1 MFRLG
6 LHHLETLFWI
16 DRLGSFAAAAERL
29 NTTQSGISSRVR
41 ELEARLKTRVFQ
53 KEGRRMLL
61 TLRGR
66 DLVRRCEPL
75 LQQVNGVLLSV
86 TDEAYAT
93 GTVRLGL
100 DEIAAA
106 PRVFGFVHDVAADM
120 PHLNW
125 DLIVDAGAALRQK
138 IADGVL
144 DMGIVSGPL
153 DAQELVAQPVGET
166 GLAWMASATYF
177 AARQDR
183 VSLHDGPIWALPR
196 PSHHHLLTTSMLR
209 EAGLPPSGINACN
222 HVQAMIDIV
231 RAGAGIGMLPEHLVG
246 EDLARGVLRRL
257 DIEAAPHALELH
269 AVRRRDEADPVVL
282 RVFERASR
290 RLRSASPD
298 AVAVAANASPRVH
311 VLSRP

>member
-86 TDEAYAT
+86 SDEAYAT

-100 DEIAAA
+100 
-106 PRVFGFVHDVAADM
+106 G
-120 PHLNW
+120 
-125 DLIVDAGAALRQK
+125 
-138 IADGVL
+138 
-144 DMGIVSGPL
+144 
-153 DAQELVAQPVGET
+153 T
-166 GLAWMASATYF
+166 
-177 AARQDR
+177 
-183 VSLHDGPIWALPR
+183 
-196 PSHHHLLTTSMLR
+196 
-209 EAGLPPSGINACN
+209 C
-222 HVQAMIDIV
+222 V
-231 RAGAGIGMLPEHLVG
+231 RASQRSEG
-246 EDLARGVLRRL
+246 EISSGLDGCNGFIQLTPIQERHRGTKIQACFRCSHC
-257 DIEAAPHALELH
+257 A
-269 AVRRRDEADPVVL
+269 
-282 RVFERASR
+282 
-290 RLRSASPD
+290 
-298 AVAVAANASPRVH
+298 
-311 VLSRP
+311 